1 MPVESISVKCLF
13 AGSNGENIVSKYVY
27 LECCKLIICNYL
39 WNDWCFGQ
47 KKIEFLT
54 LEVWEANLFKRNI
67 VLFMEG

>member
-39 WNDWCFGQ
+39 WND
-47 KKIEFLT
+47 
-54 LEVWEANLFKRNI
+54 
-67 VLFMEG
+67 